1 LQGLWLFFPRRKI
14 KRQRTPP
21 PKKKNKKKS
30 RSTKKQR
37 ASKIKRR
44 IRIRRNGFFNERTEA
59 YRHGLLTA
67 IHITSQLLDF
77 ALTINQLIFQ
87 KALQLPET

>member
-1 LQGLWLFFPRRKI
+1 MVIFPK
-14 KRQRTPP
+14 KKNKKTKNSTP
-21 PKKKNKKKS
+21 PKKKTKKKS